1 MKIRS
6 KKKKKIIRKI
16 VTITVFILV
25 IAGTY
30 LLGRNL
36 PRNVADWY
44 SSEAFPSIAA
54 IPQRISSLT
63 AISLTE
69 ITTVVLGC
77 LILPLLIFW
86 LVMLVK
92 KTLTRG
98 IGRFLYK
105 SLRNVL
111 AFIMVCLILFEFLHG
126 FNYRRTPARSMLGL
140 GTKQLDLDDY
150 FEAFEWAYQGMI
162 KARSELEEDEKG
174 VAKMSS
180 DFEETSGYASY
191 VVDSFCA
198 SYKIA
203 KYKCPA
209 RAKSVRLSHYWSW
222 TYIVGTYNLFYGEAN
237 VNTDFY
243 DATSIPTTTCHELC
257 HAKGFANETD
267 CNLIGAFAC
276 ISSERADFRYS
287 GYFTIYFAL
296 LNEITKLSKQ
306 MGFYYDTH
314 ISAKEFL
321 PVARDYMAYVNYWK
335 SIDEEVAEVQKKLG
349 INITEQALA
358 ANNKFLESNGEKGGN
373 ETYNVPENE
382 YVDFY
387 LKYIAHKGGSDA

>member
-1 MKIRS
+1 MKTRY

-25 IAGTY
+25 IAGTLY
-30 LLGRNL
+30 LGRNL

-44 SSEAFPSIAA
+44 SAEVFPSIAA
-54 IPQRISSLT
+54 VPQRISSLT
-63 AISLTE
+63 GISLTE

-77 LILPLLIFW
+77 LALPLLIFW
-86 LVMLVK
+86 LVLLIK
-92 KTLTRG
+92 RSLTRG

-105 SLRNVL
+105 SLRNTL
-111 AFIMVCLILFEFLHG
+111 AVIMVGLILFEFLHG

-140 GTKQLDLDDY
+140 GTEQLTLDDY
-150 FEAFEWAYQGMI
+150 FEAFEWAYAGMI
-162 KARSELEEDEKG
+162 KARSELEEDERG

-180 DFEETSGYASY
+180 DFEETSRYASA

-203 KYKCPA
+203 KYKGFS

-222 TYIVGTYNLFYGEAN
+222 TYIVGTYNLYYGEAN
-237 VNTDFY
+237 VNTDYY
-243 DATSIPTTTCHELC
+243 DVTSIPTTTCHELC

-267 CNLIGAFAC
+267 CNLLGAFAC
-276 ISSERADFRYS
+276 ISSDRADFRYS
-287 GYFTIYFAL
+287 GYYTIYFSL
-296 LNEITKLSKQ
+296 LGEITKIGKK
-306 MGFYYDTH
+306 MGFKYDTH
-314 ISAKEFL
+314 LSDKEFL
-321 PVARDYMAYVNYWK
+321 PVARDYVASVNYWK
-335 SIDEEVAEVQKKLG
+335 SIDEEVEDIQKKLG

-358 ANNKFLESNGEKGGN
+358 ANNRFLESNGEKGGN